1 MYLSVPIEFVTVL
14 FCITFHTKK
23 HNRKKNVE
31 YLYLYSIILR
41 FCLSQILLLK
51 KKECLNVGTVPMFKM
66 RNVGTQIM
74 YNLCFEL
81 EFGLYG
87 KYIYINNNCIRF
99 LLESSRTHYLGLASP
114 IQSGINCKDKEFPV
128 QKVSFEKLVFST
140 CISTGVWASSFF

>member
-1 MYLSVPIEFVTVL
+1 MLLPETKLESKKKGTNCIYIFLFSLNESLIMYLSVPIEFVTVL

-87 KYIYINNNCIRF
+87 KKDTMRCVIF
-99 LLESSRTHYLGLASP
+99 FSLESSRQA
-114 IQSGINCKDKEFPV
+114 
-128 QKVSFEKLVFST
+128 VFFS
-140 CISTGVWASSFF
+140 ANP